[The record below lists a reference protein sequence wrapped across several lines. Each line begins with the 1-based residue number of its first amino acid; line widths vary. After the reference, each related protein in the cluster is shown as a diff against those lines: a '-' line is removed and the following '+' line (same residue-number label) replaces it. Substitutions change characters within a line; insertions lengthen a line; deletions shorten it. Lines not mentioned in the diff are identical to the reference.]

1 MRRVGPSPGPCSS
14 IRSSST
20 STARHDRR
28 TVTAGLRLPLATL
41 RRRHGAPREVV
52 VGVELADLAVG
63 VVEVVDG
70 RVQVAL
76 EVEARGREVVVSGA
90 VTAEWIG
97 ECRRCLEPVSGSLAL
112 EVGEVFVPDESVGG
126 GTRPDEGDF
135 YLLGVD
141 EVDLE
146 PVVRDA
152 VLLGL
157 PMSPLCGVDCAGP
170 DPDRFPAI
178 IVDDRTTE
186 PDPPM
191 DPRWAALD
199 VLRTDD
205 PPSAAED
212 GSV

>member
-1 MRRVGPSPGPCSS
+1 
-14 IRSSST
+14 
-20 STARHDRR
+20 
-28 TVTAGLRLPLATL
+28 VTAGLRLPLAAL

-70 RVQVAL
+70 RVEVAL

-112 EVGEVFVPDESVGG
+112 EVGEVFVPDESAGG
-126 GTRPDEGDF
+126 ETRPDEGDF
-135 YLLGVD
+135 YPLGVD

-205 PPSAAED
+205 LPSAAGD
-212 GSV
+212 GSA

>member
-1 MRRVGPSPGPCSS
+1 MPAWLRVGVGEARRC
-14 IRSSST
+14 RDRVSSS
-20 STARHDRR
+20 
-28 TVTAGLRLPLATL
+28 
-41 RRRHGAPREVV
+41 
-52 VGVELADLAVG
+52 
-63 VVEVVDG
+63 VD
-70 RVQVAL
+70 V
-76 EVEARGREVVVSGA
+76 
-90 VTAEWIG
+90 
-97 ECRRCLEPVSGSLAL
+97 
-112 EVGEVFVPDESVGG
+112 EVGEVWARGESGG
-126 GTRPDEGDF
+126 GEARPDKGEF
-135 YLLGVD
+135 YPLGVD